1 MLRMKK
7 ISERVSI
14 SLYLVLVED
23 IIWFVVKHHV
33 MILGLDR
40 VRSPKKHNSTGNILS
55 DPDENF

>member
-23 IIWFVVKHHV
+23 IIWFVVK
-33 MILGLDR
+33 LEFDR
-40 VRSPKKHNSTGNILS
+40 VRLQKKNTI
-55 DPDENF
+55 